1 MSSSLASPSSSVPQG
16 AAVGRLS
23 LRLHRFRLLDASG
36 VLVLAIV
43 AIGWAVP
50 LIWAMAVS
58 VHSPD
63 EPITASNLWWGSKP
77 TLSNYA
83 QAFQIA
89 PFAQYYVNTILIVA
103 GILVVQ
109 LVTISLAGYAF
120 ARYPFR
126 GQNLL
131 FFLILLQLMVPSSA
145 LIVPNYSTIRQL
157 HLFDTLVAVMLPYF
171 GSAFGVFLMRQ
182 TFKTVPRDL
191 DDAARVDGAN
201 WLQTLWHV
209 YIPPARPAMV
219 AFALSS
225 ISFHWNDFLWP
236 LVVTNSTNSRPLTVG
251 LAVFTQLGEIGAQ
264 WPLVTAGTLI
274 VVGPLLILFLVFQ
287 RQFIESFLHSGLK

>member
-1 MSSSLASPSSSVPQG
+1 MNS
-16 AAVGRLS
+16 R
-23 LRLHRFRLLDASG
+23 RTLHSILNHLGLLLLG
-36 VLVLAIV
+36 VIAL
-43 AIGWAVP
+43 GWAIPIV
-50 LIWAMAVS
+50 WAMAVS
-58 VHSPD
+58 VHPPE
-63 EPITASNLWWGSKP
+63 EPLSAANLWFGSQP
-77 TLSNYA
+77 TLANYA

-89 PFAQYYVNTILIVA
+89 PFVQYYANTILIVF
-103 GILVVQ
+103 GILLFQ

-120 ARYPFR
+120 ARFQFR
-126 GQNLL
+126 GQNIL

-157 HLFDTLVAVMLPYF
+157 HLFDTLLAVMLPFF
-171 GSAFGVFLMRQ
+171 GSAFGTFLMRQ

-191 DDAARVDGAN
+191 DDASKMDGAN

-209 YIPPARPAMV
+209 YIPPARPAMI

-236 LVVTNSTNSRPLTVG
+236 LVVTNSANSRPLTVG

-264 WPLVTAGTLI
+264 WPLVTAGTVI
-274 VVGPLLILFLVFQ
+274 VVGPLLLLFLVFQ

>member
-1 MSSSLASPSSSVPQG
+1 MNSGQPPRRRITRRRLVNGATFVIL
-16 AAVGRLS
+16 AAVG
-23 LRLHRFRLLDASG
+23 
-36 VLVLAIV
+36 
-43 AIGWAVP
+43 IGWAVP
-50 LIWAMAVS
+50 MIWAIAVS
-58 VHSPD
+58 LHPSS
-63 EPITASNLWWGSKP
+63 EPLSAGNLWFGAHP
-77 TLSNYA
+77 TLANYG

-89 PFAQYYVNTILIVA
+89 PFAQYYVNTILIVG

-109 LVTISLAGYAF
+109 LATISLAGYAF
-120 ARYPFR
+120 ARFRFR
-126 GQNLL
+126 GQNVL

-171 GSAFGVFLMRQ
+171 GSAFGTFLMRQ
-182 TFKTVPRDL
+182 TFKSVPRDL

-209 YIPPARPAMV
+209 YLPPARPAMI

-236 LVVTNSTNSRPLTVG
+236 LVVTNSTASRPLTVG

-264 WPLVTAGTLI
+264 WPLVTAGTII
-274 VVGPLLILFLVFQ
+274 VVGPLLLLFLIFQ
-287 RQFIESFLHSGLK
+287 RQFVESFVHSGLK